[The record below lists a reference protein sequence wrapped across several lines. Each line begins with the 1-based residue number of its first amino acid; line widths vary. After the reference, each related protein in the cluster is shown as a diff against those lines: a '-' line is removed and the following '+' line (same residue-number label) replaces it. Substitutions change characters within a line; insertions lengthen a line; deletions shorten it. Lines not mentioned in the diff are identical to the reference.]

1 MKQQD
6 TLILI
11 GMPTS
16 GKSTAGVIL
25 AKILGKDFVDT
36 DLLIQAQCK
45 KTLPHILA
53 EDGLEAFLA
62 AEEAACLSV
71 LPSSAGLV
79 IATGGSVVYSERAMQ
94 YLGSIGTIIYLQIDQ
109 KTLQHR
115 LHNAKQRG
123 VVLKEGQTI
132 ANLYEERVPLY
143 ERYAQLTVKESGLD
157 MEETVQQILS
167 LL

>member
-1 MKQQD
+1 MKQGEHI
-6 TLILI
+6 ILI

-25 AKILGKDFVDT
+25 AKILGKDFIDT

-45 KTLPHILA
+45 KTLSEILSQ
-53 EDGLEAFLA
+53 DGLAAFLA

-71 LPSSAGLV
+71 HPSGRGLV

-94 YLGSIGTIIYLQIDQ
+94 YLGSLGTIIYLQIDEQ
-109 KTLQHR
+109 TLQKR

-123 VVLKEGQTI
+123 VVLKDGQTI
-132 ANLYEERVPLY
+132 TDLYLERIPLY
-143 ERYAQLTVKESGLD
+143 ERYADLTVAETGLD
-157 MEETVQQILS
+157 MEETVQQILAII
-167 LL
+167 